1 MNTERS
7 RITVSGLPV
16 EIVRKGIKNLH
27 LGVYPP
33 NGRVRVAAPVR
44 VRDAAVRL
52 AVISRLA
59 WIKRQRKRFHA
70 QARQSVREYVSRE
83 SHYFLGRR
91 YLLNVVEHDGP
102 PQVSRR
108 GNKILELR
116 VSKGA
121 SRHRREQILLSWY
134 RKNLKA
140 LIPPLIEKSCMQV
153 GVKVGSWGVRRM
165 KTKWGSCNSADRRIW
180 LNLELAKKPI
190 HCLEY
195 ILVHEMVHL
204 IERKHNDR
212 FTMLMDQFLPS
223 WRQCRDELN
232 HDPLSHETWAT
243 DRVWGASLDL
253 VPHVWTRVA
262 RDHDA

>member
-1 MNTERS
+1 MNIERS
-7 RITVSGLPV
+7 RITVRGLPV
-16 EIVRKGIKNLH
+16 EIVRKAIKNLH

-44 VRDAAVRL
+44 VHDEAVRL

-70 QARQSVREYVSRE
+70 QERQSPREYVSRE

-91 YLLNVVEHDGP
+91 YLLNVIEQDGP
-102 PQVSRR
+102 SQVSRR
-108 GNKILELR
+108 GNKTLELQ
-116 VSKGA
+116 VPKGA

-140 LIPPLIEKSCMQV
+140 LIVPLIEKWEAKM
-153 GVKVGSWGVRRM
+153 GAKVENCGVRRM

-195 ILVHEMVHL
+195 ILVHEMAHL
-204 IERKHNDR
+204 IERKHSDR
-212 FTMLMDQFLPS
+212 YIALMDQFLPS

-232 HDPLSHETWAT
+232 HAPLAHETW
-243 DRVWGASLDL
+243 GY
-253 VPHVWTRVA
+253 
-262 RDHDA
+262 

>member
-1 MNTERS
+1 MNIERS

-16 EIVRKGIKNLH
+16 EIVRKAIKNLH

-44 VRDAAVRL
+44 VRDEAVRL

-70 QARQSVREYVSRE
+70 QERQSAREYVSRE

-91 YLLNVVEHDGP
+91 YLLHVVEGDGS
-102 PQVSRR
+102 SRVAR
-108 GNKILELR
+108 KGNKVLELQIP
-116 VSKGA
+116 VGT
-121 SRHRREQILLSWY
+121 SRDKREQILLGWY

-140 LIPPLIEKSCMQV
+140 LILPLIEKWEAKM
-153 GVKVGSWGVRRM
+153 GAKVESWGVRRM
-165 KTKWGSCNSADRRIW
+165 KTKWGSCNSVDRRVW

-204 IERKHNDR
+204 IERHHNDQ
-212 FTMLMDQFLPS
+212 FTILMDQFLPN
-223 WRQCRDELN
+223 WRQRRDELN
-232 HDPLSHETWAT
+232 HAPLAHEMW
-243 DRVWGASLDL
+243 SY
-253 VPHVWTRVA
+253 
-262 RDHDA
+262 

>member
-16 EIVRKGIKNLH
+16 EIVRKAIKNLH

-44 VRDAAVRL
+44 VHDEAVRL

-59 WIKRQRKRFHA
+59 WIRRQQNRFHA
-70 QARQSVREYVSRE
+70 QERQSAREYVSRE

-91 YLLNVVEHDGP
+91 YLLNVIEDDGP
-102 PQVSRR
+102 SQVSRR
-108 GNKILELR
+108 SNMILDLR
-116 VSKGA
+116 VPKGA
-121 SRHRREQILLSWY
+121 NRHKREQILLAWY
-134 RKNLKA
+134 RKNLKV
-140 LIPPLIEKSCMQV
+140 LILPIIKKWEAKIGM
-153 GVKVGSWGVRRM
+153 KVETWGVRRM

-195 ILVHEMVHL
+195 IIVHEMVHL

-212 FTMLMDQFLPS
+212 YIALMDQFLPN
-223 WRQCRDELN
+223 WRQRRDELN
-232 HDPLSHETWAT
+232 HAPLSHENWNY
-243 DRVWGASLDL
+243 
-253 VPHVWTRVA
+253 
-262 RDHDA
+262 

>member
-1 MNTERS
+1 MNIERS

-16 EIVRKGIKNLH
+16 EIVRKAIKNLH

-44 VRDAAVRL
+44 VHDEAVRL

-70 QARQSVREYVSRE
+70 QERQSAREYVSRE

-91 YLLNVVEHDGP
+91 YLLHVVEGDGS
-102 PQVSRR
+102 SRVAR
-108 GNKILELR
+108 KGNKVLELQIP
-116 VSKGA
+116 VGT
-121 SRHRREQILLSWY
+121 SRDKREQILLGWY

-140 LIPPLIEKSCMQV
+140 LILPLIEKWEAKM
-153 GVKVGSWGVRRM
+153 GAKVESWGVRRM
-165 KTKWGSCNSADRRIW
+165 KTKWGSCNSVDRRVW

-204 IERKHNDR
+204 IERHHNDQ
-212 FTMLMDQFLPS
+212 FTILMNQFLPN
-223 WRQCRDELN
+223 WRQRRDELN
-232 HDPLSHETWAT
+232 HAPLAHEMW
-243 DRVWGASLDL
+243 SY
-253 VPHVWTRVA
+253 
-262 RDHDA
+262 